1 MAISMCVLLWAVPN
15 QRDAL
20 TRYEDT
26 VLALLPEHGGRVV
39 RRVPTVPEVGRPDE
53 IQFLEFASSAG
64 IESFMA
70 DARRTAL
77 ERERAAAISRTEVLY
92 LTESPAE

>member
-1 MAISMCVLLWAVPN
+1 MAIPMCVLLWATPG

-20 TRYEDT
+20 ARYEDA
-26 VLALLPEHGGRVV
+26 VLALLPDHGGRVI
-39 RRVPTVPEVGRPDE
+39 RRVPTVPDAGQPDE
-53 IQFLEFASSAG
+53 IQFLEFGSSSD

-77 ERERAAAISRTEVLY
+77 EHERAAAISRTEVLF